1 MRNFF
6 FLLLIPLFIF
16 SCASNEPGP
25 LINSDLN
32 VVNLDQDNRTS
43 VSPVISSDDQ
53 NLISVGPDSGSTS
66 SVNTPQKKVWGLFLG
81 PGINR
86 TIGHAVAVRA
96 LHEKEIKFNM
106 ISGTG
111 LGAVVAAYLAM
122 ELTPEVIEW
131 KFHKFFLKIKNKRPF
146 STEWLTQVN
155 KSLLADFE
163 NLQIQSTK
171 LTLIIPVYNHIEKKI
186 EYARR
191 GNLKEK
197 ILENLQLEKAKGK
210 FISVLTKEPVSFQKL
225 RELGM
230 QVIVSIDALSGKV
243 KFLKQEDYLI
253 GIFGKLAAAKSTSTA
268 DFNFKLPSSGFS
280 LDSIDEL
287 PEYLRATYL
296 HMQTSSK
303 DLGIEFKKMR
313 IE

>member
-1 MRNFF
+1 MRNF
-6 FLLLIPLFIF
+6 FLLLILPIF
-16 SCASNEPGP
+16 LISCASNEAGP
-25 LINSDLN
+25 LINDDLN
-32 VVNLDQDNRTS
+32 VVSLDQENRSGTT
-43 VSPVISSDDQ
+43 PVISNDEQ
-53 NLISVGPDSGSTS
+53 NIISVGPNSG
-66 SVNTPQKKVWGLFLG
+66 NTNSINAPKKKVWGLFLG

-96 LHEKEIKFNM
+96 IHEKEIKFNM

-131 KFHKFFLKIKNKRPF
+131 KFHKFFLKIKNKRPY
-146 STEWLTQVN
+146 STEWLTQVK

-171 LTLIIPVYNHIEKKI
+171 LTLIIPVYSYSDNKI

-210 FISVLTKEPVSFQKL
+210 YISVLTNKSVSFQKL

-243 KFLKQEDYLI
+243 KFLKQEDFLI
-253 GIFGKLAAAKSTSTA
+253 GIFGKLAAAKSESTA

-296 HMQTSSK
+296 YMQTNSK
-303 DLGIEFKKMR
+303 DLAIEFQKMR